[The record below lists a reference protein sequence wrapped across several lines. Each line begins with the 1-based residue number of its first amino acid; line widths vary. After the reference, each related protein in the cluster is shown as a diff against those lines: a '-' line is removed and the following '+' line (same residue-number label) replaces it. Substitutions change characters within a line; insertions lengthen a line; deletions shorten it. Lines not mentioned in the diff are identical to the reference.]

1 MHGFLHPPAENGM
14 FLRTHWD
21 FHDNSA
27 PKGPLLPP
35 TEYRKIH
42 QNAKLIGLKGFI
54 LPLAYSP
61 YIRLYSILS
70 AAPSPI
76 SRPPENETHLAEPKN
91 KNKRTAMRFALY
103 IKTLGEDPVPL
114 QHNSYRDYAVA
125 LQRQYEELRLQLG
138 SKRANQARRS
148 ARREIKKLTL
158 SLAAQGLVA
167 PVPPTP
173 PKLLRTGTSAP
184 NSHDKWN
191 CRRKLAHSNFLSAL
205 HHAHQLS
212 NARGETNLHIY
223 PCLVCNGIHIG
234 HGKQGN

>member
-1 MHGFLHPPAENGM
+1 M
-14 FLRTHWD
+14 
-21 FHDNSA
+21 
-27 PKGPLLPP
+27 
-35 TEYRKIH
+35 
-42 QNAKLIGLKGFI
+42 
-54 LPLAYSP
+54 
-61 YIRLYSILS
+61 RL
-70 AAPSPI
+70 
-76 SRPPENETHLAEPKN
+76 
-91 KNKRTAMRFALY
+91 ALY
-103 IKTLGEDPVPL
+103 IKTLGAEPVPL

-125 LQRQYEELRLQLG
+125 LQRQYEQLRIQLG
-138 SKRANQARRS
+138 SEKADQARRS

-173 PKLLRTGTSAP
+173 PKPRRAKTSAPCSPAPAPHAAAQMPAQTVP

-212 NARGETNLHIY
+212 KLRGETNLRIY

-234 HGKQGN
+234 HGKKGN